1 MPLERNTHQR
11 QAILAVINA
20 SSEPLTPPQILALA
34 SRQSPRLGIA
44 TVYRLIRLLLSENM
58 IAMVEIPGQPP
69 RYERQSPGHHH
80 HFLCEKCSHVFDLGT
95 CLPNINSIAPPHFK
109 VARHDL
115 TLYGECASCAQSH
128 SVPRT

>member
-1 MPLERNTHQR
+1 VTLERNTQQR

-20 SSEPLTPPQILALA
+20 SPQPLTPPQILALA

-44 TVYRLIRLLLSENM
+44 TVYRLIRLLLSQNL
-58 IAMVEIPGQPP
+58 ITMVEIPGQPP

-80 HFLCEKCSHVFDLGT
+80 HFLCENCGNVFELGT
-95 CLPNINSIAPPHFK
+95 CLPNINSIAPPRFK

-115 TLYGECASCAQSH
+115 ILYGECDNC
-128 SVPRT
+128 VRTDQLTD